1 MTQIFFIDII
11 LAGLGVFI
19 YFFGLKKLLFNQP
32 RTYQDQQLMAKTTKG
47 MPIEI
52 GIKRL
57 SLLKK
62 KGLITEEIFSDAE
75 ELLIKSEMDISS
87 K

>member
-1 MTQIFFIDII
+1 
-11 LAGLGVFI
+11 
-19 YFFGLKKLLFNQP
+19 
-32 RTYQDQQLMAKTTKG
+32 MAKNSKG

-62 KGLITEEIFSDAE
+62 KGLITEEVFSDAE
-75 ELLIKSEMDISS
+75 ELLIKSEMNISS

>member
-1 MTQIFFIDII
+1 
-11 LAGLGVFI
+11 
-19 YFFGLKKLLFNQP
+19 
-32 RTYQDQQLMAKTTKG
+32 MARNSKE
-47 MPIEI
+47 MPIKL

>member
-1 MTQIFFIDII
+1 
-11 LAGLGVFI
+11 
-19 YFFGLKKLLFNQP
+19 
-32 RTYQDQQLMAKTTKG
+32 MAKSSQG
-47 MPIEI
+47 MLIEI

-57 SLLKK
+57 SLLKE

-75 ELLIKSEMDISS
+75 ELLIKSEIDISS

>member
-1 MTQIFFIDII
+1 
-11 LAGLGVFI
+11 
-19 YFFGLKKLLFNQP
+19 
-32 RTYQDQQLMAKTTKG
+32 MAKISKG

-57 SLLKK
+57 SLLKE

-75 ELLIKSEMDISS
+75 ELLIKSEMDIPCLLYTSPSPRDKRQSRMPSS
-87 K
+87 A

>member
-1 MTQIFFIDII
+1 M
-11 LAGLGVFI
+11 
-19 YFFGLKKLLFNQP
+19 KKNIQ
-32 RTYQDQQLMAKTTKG
+32 G

-57 SLLKK
+57 SLLKE

-75 ELLIKSEMDISS
+75 ELLLKSEIDIS
-87 K
+87 KK

>member
-1 MTQIFFIDII
+1 MTP
-11 LAGLGVFI
+11 
-19 YFFGLKKLLFNQP
+19 KN
-32 RTYQDQQLMAKTTKG
+32 KG

-57 SLLKK
+57 SFLKK
-62 KGLITEEIFSDAE
+62 KGLITEEIFTDAE
-75 ELLIKSEMDISS
+75 ELLIKSEMDIPS

>member
-1 MTQIFFIDII
+1 MTKDS
-11 LAGLGVFI
+11 
-19 YFFGLKKLLFNQP
+19 N
-32 RTYQDQQLMAKTTKG
+32 G

-57 SLLKK
+57 YVLRE
-62 KGLITEEIFSDAE
+62 KGLITEEICSDAE
-75 ELLIKSEMDISS
+75 ELLIKSEMDIPS

>member
-1 MTQIFFIDII
+1 M
-11 LAGLGVFI
+11 
-19 YFFGLKKLLFNQP
+19 KRNS
-32 RTYQDQQLMAKTTKG
+32 KG

-57 SLLKK
+57 SLLKE

-75 ELLIKSEMDISS
+75 ELLLKSEIDIP
-87 K
+87 KK

>member
-1 MTQIFFIDII
+1 
-11 LAGLGVFI
+11 
-19 YFFGLKKLLFNQP
+19 
-32 RTYQDQQLMAKTTKG
+32 MAKSSKG

-62 KGLITEEIFSDAE
+62 KGLITDEVFSDAE
-75 ELLIKSEMDISS
+75 ELMIKSEMDISS

>member
-1 MTQIFFIDII
+1 M
-11 LAGLGVFI
+11 G
-19 YFFGLKKLLFNQP
+19 KNK
-32 RTYQDQQLMAKTTKG
+32 KG

-57 SLLKK
+57 NLLKQ
-62 KGLITEEIFSDAE
+62 KGLITEEIFADAE
-75 ELLIKSEMDISS
+75 ELMFKSEMDIKS

>member
-1 MTQIFFIDII
+1 
-11 LAGLGVFI
+11 
-19 YFFGLKKLLFNQP
+19 
-32 RTYQDQQLMAKTTKG
+32 MAKSSNG

-57 SLLKK
+57 SLLKE
-62 KGLITEEIFSDAE
+62 KGLIIKEIFSNSE
-75 ELLIKSEMDISS
+75 ELLIKSEIDISS

>member
-1 MTQIFFIDII
+1 MT
-11 LAGLGVFI
+11 
-19 YFFGLKKLLFNQP
+19 KNS
-32 RTYQDQQLMAKTTKG
+32 KG

-62 KGLITEEIFSDAE
+62 RGLITEEIFSDAE
-75 ELLIKSEMDISS
+75 ELLIKSEIDISS
-87 K
+87 KK